1 MNILVDLV
9 SFGKDD
15 RVLEKY
21 IEREYSKNIDV
32 KFFCEVIGFDKN
44 AQILIYRKSCDLNMI
59 KEVNK
64 MLECSLV
71 VLKAKNVSRIIVWIL
86 LWIVCRIN
94 KCFGPIVFSKEQEI
108 FFFPKLRYEDTLLV
122 KNIVENT
129 FGYDNCSVA
138 YCGKRNIIVV

>member
-1 MNILVDLV
+1 MWNGNGDE
-9 SFGKDD
+9 F
-15 RVLEKY
+15 
-21 IEREYSKNIDV
+21 
-32 KFFCEVIGFDKN
+32 
-44 AQILIYRKSCDLNMI
+44 MI